1 MHGLPGVV
9 RAVRQEVRAILLHV
23 AEEPHFIIASRLV
36 ARRKTSEGPA
46 IPFTDDGSPGGI
58 IMLFRQL
65 SSPSA
70 HAHPLGVSIANR
82 NSVPVA
88 TCPSKQILRH
98 EPYR

>member
-36 ARRKTSEGPA
+36 ARRKTSEGPP

-70 HAHPLGVSIANR
+70 HAPPSWSRH
-82 NSVPVA
+82 
-88 TCPSKQILRH
+88 CKSKQRPGGDL
-98 EPYR
+98 PV